1 MKKRV
6 YGKKLS
12 RGQGA
17 RRALFRGLIR
27 ALVAEGAIVSTKAK
41 IKTVQPQVE
50 KVVNLA
56 KKKGVY
62 NRRRVYAI
70 LGNDRQTTDSLFNQV
85 GPKFT
90 DRVGGYTRA
99 VNLPRRRGDNAEMA
113 KLEWVKEIGLSAKD
127 KSDES
132 KKKKEK
138 VEKEQKTRKIP
149 RIKLPGRKTTK
160 KKDE

>member
-1 MKKRV
+1 MRKRV

-17 RRALFRGLIR
+17 RRALFRALIR

-70 LGNDRQTTDSLFNQV
+70 LGNDRQTTDSLFNQI

-113 KLEWVKEIGLSAKD
+113 KLEWVKEIVTSD
-127 KSDES
+127 KRQVTR
-132 KKKKEK
+132 KKKEE
-138 VEKEQKTRKIP
+138 VEKKTRKIL

-160 KKDE
+160 KKDD